1 MKSPFVCGNK
11 PLLLWCLVVCL
22 AQIGTARTWAAGEDN
37 MIHLVAYPDPP
48 YMIDQEGSAR
58 GLVIDVVTLL
68 FKRTDLPFNIAFMPP
83 KRALQTALF
92 SKNHCVLAIER
103 SQERESQFAW
113 VSPLVISRH
122 ALYKKNT
129 SKIELLTLGDARRY
143 AIGSFLGSGAGE
155 YLEGRGFNV
164 DLVADD
170 DLNLKKLRAGRIDLW
185 ATDTISVSW
194 HNQFAQQDV
203 ELALV
208 FLTTLRSMGCHLSI
222 NPDWIARLHEE
233 LLLMYKDGSINLIYE
248 KYSSEGFKW
257 LLNDAGD

>member
-1 MKSPFVCGNK
+1 MCGNK
-11 PLLLWCLVVCL
+11 VLALGCLLFCLGL
-22 AQIGTARTWAAGEDN
+22 SGTERSYAFDGESV
-37 MIHLVAYPDPP
+37 IHLVAYPDPP
-48 YMIDQEGSAR
+48 YMIDNEGSAR
-58 GLVIDVVTLL
+58 GLVIDIVSLL
-68 FKRTDLPFNIAFMPP
+68 FKRTGLPFNIVFMPP

-92 SKNHCVLAIER
+92 TKNHCVMAIER

-122 ALYKKNT
+122 ALYKKSG

-170 DLNLKKLRAGRIDLW
+170 DLNLKKMRAGRIDLW

-222 NPDWIARLHEE
+222 NPAWIDRLHQE
-233 LLLMYKDGSINLIYE
+233 LLLMYKDESISLIYE

-257 LLNDAGD
+257 LLNDTDSQQP